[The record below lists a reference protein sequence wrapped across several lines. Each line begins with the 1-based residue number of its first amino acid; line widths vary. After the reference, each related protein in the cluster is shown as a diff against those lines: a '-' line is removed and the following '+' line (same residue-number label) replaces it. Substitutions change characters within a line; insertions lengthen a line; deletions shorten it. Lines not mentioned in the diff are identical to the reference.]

1 MAALI
6 LSASASKVTID
17 GTPIEGLQS
26 IEYKYSRNRKDIE
39 AVGSD
44 ERIGVDYGL
53 KVVTGTLKVKSTC
66 QKLDELFSKP
76 TTEEAKF
83 QIVAELK
90 KGEALKKISFDDCWL
105 DDKSMSMD
113 ANGVAIT
120 TYTFSATRVR
130 EE

>member
-17 GTPIEGLQS
+17 GTSIEGLQS

-66 QKLDELFSKP
+66 PKLDELFGKP

-90 KGEALKKISFDDCWL
+90 KGESLKKISFDDCWI
-105 DDKSMSMD
+105 DDKNMSMD
-113 ANGVAIT
+113 TNGVAIT